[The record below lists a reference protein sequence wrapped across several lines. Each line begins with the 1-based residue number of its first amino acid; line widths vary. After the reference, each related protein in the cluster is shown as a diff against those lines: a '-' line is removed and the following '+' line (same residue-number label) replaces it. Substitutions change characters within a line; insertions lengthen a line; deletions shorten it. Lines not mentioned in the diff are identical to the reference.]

1 MKDFQRNSAMG
12 QKLSDALYFMQTR
25 KRKMLWKKSL
35 LRSKYSHNQQQYI
48 ILDQKDLQGIVMNF
62 SPDQRAVHSYM
73 ALTM

>member
-1 MKDFQRNSAMG
+1 
-12 QKLSDALYFMQTR
+12 
-25 KRKMLWKKSL
+25 MLWKKSL

-62 SPDQRAVHSYM
+62 SPDQRAIHSYM